1 MLKLLKFTLIE
12 LLVVIAIIAIL
23 AAMLL
28 PALSKAREKARAIS
42 CTSNMKQ
49 VNLGINIYT
58 VDSDDHLPCA
68 TGNRGSKGSWHQ
80 VIYDGVGDKKTFL
93 CPSNASGLKSNNY
106 YEDSSLTTGFPAS
119 YLCHSGGSS
128 ATQFST
134 AAGAVLPMKQGGS
147 ASLGDIKSAS
157 SLILFTENNDRIDP
171 YLWGGTGGDPHNIHW
186 ALISHGGKTNFAF
199 ADGHVESLKPW
210 NTAGSGINMWCTQG
224 SSNSAPSGLIAA
236 LKWATDYMNK

>member
-1 MLKLLKFTLIE
+1 MKRLLQFTLIE

-106 YEDSSLTTGFPAS
+106 YEDSSLTTGYPAS